1 MVAQQAGS
9 GAGSQHDGSGAG
21 SGSQQVGS
29 GAGSQQTGS
38 GAGSQ
43 QTGSGAGSQ
52 QTGSGSGSQ
61 QTGSG
66 SQQPHF
72 FLNNFANNPAS
83 ALGAFTLMRP
93 KTKVAATTL
102 FTKNFIHVS
111 HTPKFNHSSAGQ

>member
-21 SGSQQVGS
+21 SGSQQV
-29 GAGSQQTGS
+29 GS

-111 HTPKFNHSSAGQ
+111 HTPKFNDSSAGQ